1 MFWAR
6 GVIKTDSY
14 INRIT
19 DDMLS
24 LDIVKGRAEAGRSAF
39 HSFVCSFIHR
49 VNIYPTFKCFCL
61 EKEEEFPGILFIHEM
76 LIFFV
81 KAIEKSSFFLFPC
94 FFFLTKS
101 IWIPWVNQVPKRM
114 SLFLI
119 NGEFSIHIKPNTF
132 RSGRS
137 EWLIWRNKIVRKQT
151 KQNKRKISKQLVFH
165 WWL

>member
-1 MFWAR
+1 MMGIYSGKVGAIGMFWAR
-6 GVIKTDSY
+6 DVIKTDSY

-19 DDMLS
+19 DNMMS
-24 LDIVKGRAEAGRSAF
+24 LDIVNGRAEAGRSAF
-39 HSFVCSFIHR
+39 HSFVYSFIHR

-81 KAIEKSSFFLFPC
+81 KAIEKSSFFSFLV
-94 FFFLTKS
+94 FLTKS

-119 NGEFSIHIKPNTF
+119 NGEFSIHIKSNTF
-132 RSGRS
+132 SSGRS
-137 EWLIWRNKIVRKQT
+137 EWLI
-151 KQNKRKISKQLVFH
+151 
-165 WWL
+165 